1 MEFILAQLSMLM
13 WLSLISFILAEFP
26 VQQLKILI
34 SGGTGSAVFSFFFF
48 FLFRSK
54 EATAILHVFWVYAKR
69 FLQQHS
75 FGAAMANIIK
85 CPANTLPPLRAR
97 TNKHTYKKKKKK
109 TPLPFSPS
117 SLILSPSFSS
127 WLSLSGSA
135 RGGKRAHWS
144 AKVSSHFTGRVCA
157 ALLSLNGNCSFHLAA
172 LPVADYWEAPAR
184 EGQKEGGSAGV
195 RAPVRAWQAADKSSS
210 CCSCM
215 HLPLLLEL
223 CLSLSLSSTHSYGHT
238 HSFFLRTCEAL
249 IITLALW
256 WVSPL
261 FLRQG

>member
-85 CPANTLPPLRAR
+85 CPANTLPPPRAR

-109 TPLPFSPS
+109 KNASPCFS
-117 SLILSPSFSS
+117 
-127 WLSLSGSA
+127 
-135 RGGKRAHWS
+135 
-144 AKVSSHFTGRVCA
+144 V
-157 ALLSLNGNCSFHLAA
+157 LA
-172 LPVADYWEAPAR
+172 
-184 EGQKEGGSAGV
+184 
-195 RAPVRAWQAADKSSS
+195 
-210 CCSCM
+210 
-215 HLPLLLEL
+215 
-223 CLSLSLSSTHSYGHT
+223 
-238 HSFFLRTCEAL
+238 HSFPFFFFLAITQWQRTRGEESAL
-249 IITLALW
+249 ICQSEQPFHRASLRSASVPEWELLISPGRLACSRLLG
-256 WVSPL
+256 SP
-261 FLRQG
+261 R

>member
-85 CPANTLPPLRAR
+85 CPANTLPPPRAR
-97 TNKHTYKKKKKK
+97 TNKHTYKEKKKKK
-109 TPLPFSPS
+109 R
-117 SLILSPSFSS
+117 LS
-127 WLSLSGSA
+127 
-135 RGGKRAHWS
+135 
-144 AKVSSHFTGRVCA
+144 
-157 ALLSLNGNCSFHLAA
+157 
-172 LPVADYWEAPAR
+172 
-184 EGQKEGGSAGV
+184 
-195 RAPVRAWQAADKSSS
+195 
-210 CCSCM
+210 
-215 HLPLLLEL
+215 
-223 CLSLSLSSTHSYGHT
+223 
-238 HSFFLRTCEAL
+238 
-249 IITLALW
+249 
-256 WVSPL
+256 L
-261 FLRQG
+261 FLRPRSFFPLLFLPGYHSVAAHEGGRERIDLPKWAAISQGESAQRFCPWMGIAHFTWPPCL

>member
-26 VQQLKILI
+26 VQQLKIFI
-34 SGGTGSAVFSFFFF
+34 SGGTGSTVFFFF
-48 FLFRSK
+48 FLFLFRSK
-54 EATAILHVFWVYAKR
+54 GATAILHVFWVYAKH

-75 FGAAMANIIK
+75 LGAAMANIIK

-97 TNKHTYKKKKKK
+97 TNTQTNTHTKKKKKK
-109 TPLPFSPS
+109 RLSFFSIHAHFFPFFFF
-117 SLILSPSFSS
+117 LAITQ
-127 WLSLSGSA
+127 WQ
-135 RGGKRAHWS
+135 RTRGKRVHWS
-144 AKVSSHFTGRVCA
+144 AKVSSHFTGRVCT

-195 RAPVRAWQAADKSSS
+195 RALVRAWQAADKSSS

-223 CLSLSLSSTHSYGHT
+223 SPSLSVFHT
-238 HSFFLRTCEAL
+238 L
-249 IITLALW
+249 IWTYT
-256 WVSPL
+256 
-261 FLRQG
+261 

>member
-85 CPANTLPPLRAR
+85 CPANTLPPPRAR
-97 TNKHTYKKKKKK
+97 TNKHTYKEKKKK

-223 CLSLSLSSTHSYGHT
+223 CLSLSVFHT
-238 HSFFLRTCEAL
+238 L
-249 IITLALW
+249 IWTYT
-256 WVSPL
+256 
-261 FLRQG
+261 